1 MLKKQ
6 QYCISYCNNNF
17 IVLLVLLLL
26 GVCGCSTCK
35 KSTGE
40 DKYKGRV
47 ISYPKKD
54 SLGAAANE
62 NGAKKYHKLQIE
74 FGKKLAIAPDSIF
87 NLRLYAFIKRWLGTP
102 YLWGGTDASGI
113 DCSAFVQQLYQSVYD
128 VNVPRTSIEQF
139 YAKWVDLYSNT
150 KYLKEGD
157 LVFFKTMHNYNAVTH
172 VGFYLHNG
180 YFVNASSSKGVSIA
194 SLYDN
199 YWSVKYV
206 ASGRLKRK
214 YFANKNND

>member
-1 MLKKQ
+1 VKKQ
-6 QYCISYCNNNF
+6 KHFIFYRCLHTAIFFALAVLCI
-17 IVLLVLLLL
+17 
-26 GVCGCSTCK
+26 CGCSTCK
-35 KSTGE
+35 KSTAP
-40 DKYKGRV
+40 DKYKAHV
-47 ISYPKKD
+47 INYPAKD
-54 SLGAAANE
+54 SAVVAEKEKTG
-62 NGAKKYHKLQIE
+62 KYHKLQIE
-74 FGKKLAIAPDSIF
+74 FGKKLAITPDSIF
-87 NLRLYAFIKRWLGTP
+87 NLRLYGFIKKWLGTP
-102 YLWGGTDASGI
+102 YLWGGTDANGI

-128 VNVPRTSIEQF
+128 VDVPRTSIEQF

-157 LVFFKTMHNYNAVTH
+157 LVFFKTLNNYNAVTH

-199 YWSVKYV
+199 YWSGKYV

-214 YFANKNND
+214 YLVNK

>member
-1 MLKKQ
+1 MLKKE
-6 QYCISYCNNNF
+6 QYNVPVSKYTF
-17 IVLLVLLLL
+17 AVLLLL
-26 GVCGCSTCK
+26 LFVSSCSTCK
-35 KSTGE
+35 KSAGNS
-40 DKYKGRV
+40 KYKGSV
-47 ISYPKKD
+47 ISYPSLD
-54 SLGAAANE
+54 SVSTAEASSN
-62 NGAKKYHKLQIE
+62 KKYHKLQVE
-74 FGKKLAIAPDSIF
+74 FGKKLAVAPDSIF
-87 NLRLYAFIKRWLGTP
+87 NLRLYGFIKRWLGTP

-113 DCSAFVQQLYQSVYD
+113 DCSAFVQQLYKFVYE

-157 LVFFKTMHNYNAVTH
+157 LVFFKTMNNYNAVTH

-199 YWSVKYV
+199 YWSAKYV

-214 YFANKNND
+214 YFENK

>member
-1 MLKKQ
+1 MLNKQ
-6 QYCISYCNNNF
+6 PYLIPVTNSTIAVLFFLIS
-17 IVLLVLLLL
+17 
-26 GVCGCSTCK
+26 VCGCSTCK
-35 KSTGE
+35 KSTGD

-47 ISYPKKD
+47 ISYPKQD
-54 SLGAAANE
+54 SAAAGFN
-62 NGAKKYHKLQIE
+62 NAKKNYHKLQIE
-74 FGKKLAIAPDSIF
+74 FGKKLAVAPDSIF
-87 NLRLYAFIKRWLGTP
+87 NLRLYGFIKRWLGTP
-102 YLWGGTDASGI
+102 YLWGGTNASGI

-128 VNVPRTSIEQF
+128 VDVPRTSIEQF
-139 YAKWVDLYSNT
+139 YAKWVDLYSDT

-157 LVFFKTMHNYNAVTH
+157 LVFFKTMNNYNAVTH

>member
-1 MLKKQ
+1 MR
-6 QYCISYCNNNF
+6 QYRFSFTNST
-17 IVLLVLLLL
+17 VAALLFLLN
-26 GVCGCSTCK
+26 VCGCSTCK
-35 KSTGE
+35 KSTGA

-47 ISYPKKD
+47 ISYPKND
-54 SLGAAANE
+54 SAAV
-62 NGAKKYHKLQIE
+62 NGSTKKNYHKLQIE
-74 FGKKLAIAPDSIF
+74 FGKKLAVAPDSIF
-87 NLRLYAFIKRWLGTP
+87 NLRLYGFIKRWLGTP
-102 YLWGGTDASGI
+102 YLWGGTNASGI

-128 VNVPRTSIEQF
+128 IDIPRTSIEQF
-139 YAKWVDLYSNT
+139 YAKWVDLYSDT

-157 LVFFKTMHNYNAVTH
+157 LVFFKTMNNYNAVTH

-194 SLYDN
+194 SLYDS

-214 YFANKNND
+214 YFAGRNNDYLPVPR

>member
-1 MLKKQ
+1 MLKKRP
-6 QYCISYCNNNF
+6 YFTLFCYHNF
-17 IVLLVLLLL
+17 LIIAALVLFSI
-26 GVCGCSTCK
+26 CGCSTCK
-35 KSTGE
+35 KSTGN
-40 DKYKGRV
+40 DKYKAHV

-54 SLGAAANE
+54 SLIE
-62 NGAKKYHKLQIE
+62 NTGQNKYHKLQIE

-87 NLRLYAFIKRWLGTP
+87 NLRLYSFIKRWLGTP
-102 YLWGGTDASGI
+102 YLWGGTDSRGI

-128 VNVPRTSIEQF
+128 VNIPRTSIEQF

-157 LVFFKTMHNYNAVTH
+157 LVFFKTMRNYNAVTH

-194 SLYDN
+194 SLYDD
-199 YWSVKYV
+199 YWGDKYV

-214 YFANKNND
+214 HFRNN